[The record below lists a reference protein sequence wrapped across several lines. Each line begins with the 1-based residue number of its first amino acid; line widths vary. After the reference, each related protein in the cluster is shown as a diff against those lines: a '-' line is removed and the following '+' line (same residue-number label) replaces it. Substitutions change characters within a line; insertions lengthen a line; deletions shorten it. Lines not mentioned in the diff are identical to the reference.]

1 MGDKIVIGKN
11 GDEHGIWVAKPG
23 QTVQQ
28 GGQMLMSSVQDM
40 LKIHAQGSVVS
51 TGTHQSNG
59 LWGHYKEIFF
69 PELPFIPLAFM
80 GLKASTSEPFQFPPD
95 LFPVVVSQNFG
106 GSVGLVNYIPPVGIA
121 HNKLMF
127 RGFVQPYECRF
138 NYTVFLVKL
147 RDKF

>member
-40 LKIHAQGSVVS
+40 LKIHAQGSISS
-51 TGTHQSNG
+51 TGYLQSEG
-59 LWGHYKEIFF
+59 LWRHYIELDF
-69 PELPFIPLAFM
+69 PELPFIPLVYMA
-80 GLKASTSEPFQFPPD
+80 LKTSESEPFIFPPD
-95 LFPVVVSQNFG
+95 LSPLATYNGTNLRNLLPSIG
-106 GSVGLVNYIPPVGIA
+106 MS
-121 HNKLMF
+121 HNKLYF
-127 RGFVQPYECRF
+127 RGWIRDYMCYF

>member
-40 LKIHAQGSVVS
+40 LKIHAQGTVS
-51 TGTHQSNG
+51 STAANQSLG
-59 LWGHYKEIFF
+59 LWRHDIVVPF

-80 GLKASTSEPFQFPPD
+80 GFSSPGAEPFKFPPD
-95 LFPVVVSQNFG
+95 LLPGVTDG
-106 GSVGLVNYIPPVGIA
+106 GTTLRSLIPAIGIA
-121 HNKLMF
+121 HNKLSMAGWTQEREGKF
-127 RGFVQPYECRF
+127 H
-138 NYTVFLVKL
+138 YTVFLIKL